1 MRRRGAALRWAKI
14 GPLDAI
20 PRRGA
25 RVVET
30 DRGPVAVFRTSENQ
44 VFALD
49 DRCPRSG
56 GPLSCG
62 IVHGHYVTCPLH
74 ATDISLETGKAEG
87 QPGPAVLRHAVEVM
101 DGQVYLAIS
110 SGVRSQDSES
120 SSRSRARRLRE
131 VEVTLRDA
139 PLRSSSVGITRMPS
153 CDCGAASR

>member
-1 MRRRGAALRWAKI
+1 MRRKGSAEQWAKI

-20 PRRGA
+20 PTRGA

-30 DRGPVAVFRTSENQ
+30 DRGPVAVFRTSENR

-62 IVHGHYVTCPLH
+62 LVHGHYVTCPLH
-74 ATDISLETGKAEG
+74 ATDICLETGKAEG
-87 QPGPAVLRHAVEVM
+87 QRGPRVLRHAVEVT

-110 SGVRSQDSES
+110 SGVRSQESES
-120 SSRSRARRLRE
+120 
-131 VEVTLRDA
+131 
-139 PLRSSSVGITRMPS
+139 
-153 CDCGAASR
+153 